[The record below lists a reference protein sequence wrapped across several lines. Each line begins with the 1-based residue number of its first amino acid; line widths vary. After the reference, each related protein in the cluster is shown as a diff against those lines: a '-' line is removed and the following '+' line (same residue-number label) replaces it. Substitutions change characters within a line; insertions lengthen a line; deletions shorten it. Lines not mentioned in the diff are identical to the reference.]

1 MSAAAS
7 EIPNIK
13 SQIKI
18 YTWVSEIDKQFDE
31 DKSSMRWIDA
41 HDYQKRGYEKFI
53 ANGCKDVE
61 VDEIDEKG
69 KAVKFTIVNEAKLE
83 ESYNK
88 PYIVFSDMSKIPI
101 ANWTDVYLFDNDGNV
116 ELASEYQIRAFFD
129 FIYSE
134 PNEQKKNYKTSEY
147 GLEIENERI
156 VKDYVEDRH
165 ARDEDS
171 KFNISKTEDKNIFL
185 ELISRYAHEKSTK
198 IKISNKITIQQK
210 LIKSGGSVKKPTHK
224 NNKSN
229 KYMYKKLYN
238 YQ

>member
-18 YTWVSEIDKQFDE
+18 YTLVSEIDKQFDE

-101 ANWTDVYLFDNDGNV
+101 ADWSDVYLFDNDGNV
-116 ELASEYQIRAFFD
+116 KLASEYKIRAFFD

-134 PNEQKKNYKTSEY
+134 SNEQKKNYKIDRY
-147 GLEIENERI
+147 GLLLEDKS
-156 VKDYVEDRH
+156 VVEDYDDDI
-165 ARDEDS
+165 DE
-171 KFNISKTEDKNIFL
+171 KIEFNISKTEDKNIFL

-210 LIKSGGSVKKPTHK
+210 LIKSGGSIKKPTYK